1 MRIPKAK
8 HFENKGAVMY
18 HTYSSP
24 IKAPRTVTITNDKQ
38 RDKCIKRLERKCRS
52 SMEYKDLIKYLRTN
66 MDMESCVFLPKL
78 GKGKRTTTEIHH
90 EPYDLYTI
98 CGIVLK
104 KHELEHDGNIN
115 EMMVAKEVMKLHYQ
129 GVIGLIPL
137 SGIAHELVHDGK
149 LFVPLYCVF
158 GKFVEFTQK
167 YYDAIVEYDETILDK
182 LQQKVELTEEGEI
195 DTSILNVCYVY
206 GQMDG
211 VENELPEVIPTD
223 ENVAVLP
230 EENTLIDTPPTEI
243 AA

>member
-1 MRIPKAK
+1 MRIPKVT
-8 HFENKGAVMY
+8 HFDNKSPVI
-18 HTYSSP
+18 HRTYSSP
-24 IKAPRTVTITNDKQ
+24 VKAPRYTIITNDKQ

-52 SMEYKDLIKYLRTN
+52 SMEYTDLIKYLKSN

-78 GKGKRTTTEIHH
+78 GNGKRSTTEIHH

-104 KHELEHDGNIN
+104 KHEMSENGNIN
-115 EMMVAKEVMKLHYQ
+115 EMMVAKEIMQLHYQ
-129 GVIGLIPL
+129 GMIGLIPL
-137 SGIAHELVHDGK
+137 SGVAHDLVHDGK

-167 YYDAIVEYDETILDK
+167 YYDAILEYDESILDA
-182 LQQKVELTEEGEI
+182 LQEKVLLTEKGEV

-211 VENELPEVIPTD
+211 EENELPEYVTESDIPSIPID
-223 ENVAVLP
+223 QDKAPDLQLNNVA
-230 EENTLIDTPPTEI
+230 
-243 AA
+243 